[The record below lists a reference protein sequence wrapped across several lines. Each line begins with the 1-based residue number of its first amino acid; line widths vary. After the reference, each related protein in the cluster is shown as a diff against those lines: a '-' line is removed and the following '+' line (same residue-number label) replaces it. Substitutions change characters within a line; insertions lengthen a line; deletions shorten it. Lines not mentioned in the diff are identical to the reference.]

1 MTDFRL
7 LSRVVVLI
15 VEDEPIVLML
25 AADTVEQAGFEALQ
39 AENADVAI
47 RILESRSDVRIV
59 FTDVDMPG
67 SMNGLKLA
75 ATVRGRWPP
84 IEIILTSGH
93 RVVASRDM
101 PERTLFIPKPYEPDR
116 VVATLRQLV
125 A

>member
-93 RVVASRDM
+93 RVVASSDM